1 MISFRFK
8 SEKTF
13 DTLRFMGEQISSGE
27 LRKQIEEKRIRKREV
42 EVGKKWESYELLLL
56 EEHTNKS
63 MISGLTRIHQR
74 QRDDSY
80 EFPDHRGEGPSKC
93 RRLSIELQVQ
103 EG

>member
-27 LRKQIEEKRIRKREV
+27 LRKQIEEKRIRKREA

-63 MISGLTRIHQR
+63 IFYVLTRIH
-74 QRDDSY
+74 
-80 EFPDHRGEGPSKC
+80 K
-93 RRLSIELQVQ
+93 
-103 EG
+103 